1 MDNNANEKIIKYV
14 LVYWLFK
21 ECRDHGKKIAEE
33 DRQMVDDDDES
44 LSLFNQ
50 SLQNAMT
57 PFRKFVRER
66 KEKIK
71 VGSFE
76 WGGRW
81 RQCTHGTEMMVPK
94 NFKPM
99 MEKPEKV

>member
-1 MDNNANEKIIKYV
+1 M
-14 LVYWLFK
+14 YWCIGFLK
-21 ECRDHGKKIAEE
+21 NVEIMEKKIAEE

-50 SLQNAMT
+50 SLQNAMA

-71 VGSFE
+71 VGLFE
-76 WGGRW
+76 WGEGGDNAHTVQR
-81 RQCTHGTEMMVPK
+81 
-94 NFKPM
+94 
-99 MEKPEKV
+99 

>member
-1 MDNNANEKIIKYV
+1 
-14 LVYWLFK
+14 
-21 ECRDHGKKIAEE
+21 
-33 DRQMVDDDDES
+33 MVDDDDDGDES

-66 KEKIK
+66 EEKIK
-71 VGSFE
+71 VGLFE
-76 WGGRW
+76 WGEGGDNAH
-81 RQCTHGTEMMVPK
+81 TVTEMMVPK